1 MERDT
6 IINTIQE
13 IVRDIVDNDEI
24 VLNEKMTAA
33 DIEGW
38 TSLSQAQILSAIEQK
53 LGIRFSLKEII
64 EMKSI
69 GQIVEAVASKINQ

>member
-13 IVRDIVDNDEI
+13 IVRDFVDNDEI
-24 VLNEKMTAA
+24 VLEEQMTAT

-53 LGIRFSLKEII
+53 LRIRFSLKEII

>member
-13 IVRDIVDNDEI
+13 IVRDVVDNDEI

-38 TSLSQAQILSAIEQK
+38 TSLSQVQILSAIEQK

-69 GQIVEAVASKINQ
+69 GQIINAVSSKINQ

>member
-13 IVRDIVDNDEI
+13 IVRDVIDNDEI

-69 GQIVEAVASKINQ
+69 GQIVEAIKSKISE